1 MLPLR
6 FELASQLSLG
16 LRHICVCHF
25 VCRANS
31 CHCKR
36 RNTLVV
42 RRNSGRTRLYKIQ
55 FLVGK

>member
-16 LRHICVCHF
+16 LRHICFCHF

-31 CHCKR
+31 CHRKR

-42 RRNSGRTRLYKIQ
+42 RRNDLIISYIAYLRLLI
-55 FLVGK
+55 F